1 MTFPFCRGIVKE
13 ENGRK
18 KVIDMTQS
26 ERIKEI
32 RKTLNL
38 TLEKFG
44 EKLGVKKNTVS
55 QLENGRNSLTE
66 QMAKAICR
74 EFNVNYDYLVNG
86 EGDMFS
92 NLPQTILDELCNQYD
107 LDALDRLIVEMYIGL
122 PSQDR
127 ERVKEEIK
135 KLANRFSEME

>member
-1 MTFPFCRGIVKE
+1 
-13 ENGRK
+13 
-18 KVIDMTQS
+18 MTQG
-26 ERIKEI
+26 ERVKEI

-44 EKLGVKKNTVS
+44 DKIGVQKSAVS
-55 QLENGRNSLTE
+55 KIERGDVGLTE
-66 QMAKAICR
+66 QMSKSICR
-74 EFNVNYDYLVNG
+74 EFNVNYDYLANG

-107 LDALDRLIVEMYIGL
+107 LDALDRLIVEMYIDL
-122 PSQDR
+122 PPQDR

>member
-1 MTFPFCRGIVKE
+1 
-13 ENGRK
+13 
-18 KVIDMTQS
+18 MTQS

-55 QLENGRNSLTE
+55 QIENGRNSLTE

-92 NLPQTILDELCNQYD
+92 SLPQTILDDLCLQYD
-107 LDALDRLIVEMYIGL
+107 LDALDRLIVEMYIDL
-122 PSQDR
+122 PPQDR
-127 ERVKEEIK
+127 EVVKKMMKEFARK
-135 KLANRFSEME
+135 VGDQS

>member
-1 MTFPFCRGIVKE
+1 
-13 ENGRK
+13 
-18 KVIDMTQS
+18 MTQS

-107 LDALDRLIVEMYIGL
+107 LDALDRLIVEMYIDL
-122 PSQDR
+122 PPQDR

>member
-1 MTFPFCRGIVKE
+1 
-13 ENGRK
+13 
-18 KVIDMTQS
+18 MTQS

-92 NLPQTILDELCNQYD
+92 NLPQTILDDLCLQYD
-107 LDALDRLIVEMYIGL
+107 LDALDRLIVEMYIDL

-127 ERVKEEIK
+127 EVIK
-135 KLANRFSEME
+135 KMMKEFARKIGDHS

>member
-1 MTFPFCRGIVKE
+1 
-13 ENGRK
+13 
-18 KVIDMTQS
+18 MTQS

-92 NLPQTILDELCNQYD
+92 NLPQTILDDLCLQYD
-107 LDALDRLIVEMYIGL
+107 LDALDRLIVEMYIDL
-122 PSQDR
+122 PPQDR
-127 ERVKEEIK
+127 EVVKKMMKEFARKIGDQ
-135 KLANRFSEME
+135 S

>member
-1 MTFPFCRGIVKE
+1 M
-13 ENGRK
+13 
-18 KVIDMTQS
+18 
-26 ERIKEI
+26 
-32 RKTLNL
+32 
-38 TLEKFG
+38 TLEEFG
-44 EKLGVKKNTVS
+44 GKLGVAKTTISRIEKGVN
-55 QLENGRNSLTE
+55 NLTD
-66 QMAKAICR
+66 QMATAICR
-74 EFNVNYDYLVNG
+74 TYNVNYDYLVNG

>member
-1 MTFPFCRGIVKE
+1 
-13 ENGRK
+13 
-18 KVIDMTQS
+18 MTQS

-92 NLPQTILDELCNQYD
+92 NLPQTILDDLCLQYD

-122 PSQDR
+122 PPQDR
-127 ERVKEEIK
+127 EVVKKMMKEFARK
-135 KLANRFSEME
+135 VGDQS

>member
-1 MTFPFCRGIVKE
+1 
-13 ENGRK
+13 
-18 KVIDMTQS
+18 MTQS
-26 ERIKEI
+26 ERIKEV
-32 RKTLNL
+32 RKALNL

-44 EKLGVKKNTVS
+44 EKLGVKKNTIS

-66 QMAKAICR
+66 QMAKSICR

-92 NLPQTILDELCNQYD
+92 NLPQTILDDLCLQYD
-107 LDALDRLIVEMYIGL
+107 LDALDRLIVEMYIDL

-127 ERVKEEIK
+127 EVIK
-135 KLANRFSEME
+135 KMMKEFARKIGDHS